1 MLFGRRRFLHL
12 LAILLGAG
20 TIYIISIMINV
31 EELDREILSKNPD
44 AVQDKERTNDRKISA
59 GLFP

>member
-1 MLFGRRRFLHL
+1 MLFGRRRFLNL

-59 GLFP
+59 GLFS

>member
-1 MLFGRRRFLHL
+1 MLFGRRRFLNL

-31 EELDREILSKNPD
+31 EELDREILNKNPD

-59 GLFP
+59 GLFS